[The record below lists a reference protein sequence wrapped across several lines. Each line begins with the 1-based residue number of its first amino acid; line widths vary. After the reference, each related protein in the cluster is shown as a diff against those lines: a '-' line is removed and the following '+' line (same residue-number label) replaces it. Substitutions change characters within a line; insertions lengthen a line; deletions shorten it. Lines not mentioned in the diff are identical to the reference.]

1 MQPTDFK
8 TGEFIQEVMP
18 YKKYL
23 SLIIIFSLIIRG
35 FLAYFLEL
43 GNDEVYYWTYAL
55 FPDLSHFDHP
65 PMVGFL
71 IQLTTLNL
79 WLDHEFFIRLGAVLL
94 GGINTLLIF
103 HITRRISGSQAGI
116 YAALLYNASVYCF
129 VLCGIFILPDTP
141 QVTFWLLSLLIMVT
155 ILPAKEIQKK
165 DGWLMLLLGVTI
177 GLGMLSKY
185 TTVFLW
191 AATGFYILFYNRT
204 WLNKWQLYLA
214 VLLSIII
221 FSPVI
226 FWNYQHNFI
235 SFTFHGGRV
244 SLFESGFRPDYFF
257 TELGGQILYNNPV
270 NFIIII
276 IVLIALAR
284 KKFST
289 DDEIKRILLL
299 SSLPLIGIF
308 LFVALFRQTLPHW
321 SGPGYLALIVLSGIF
336 FAEKHKNMPVFF
348 PGLIKTSILVLV
360 LGLSVAVAEI
370 KLGLT
375 GQPTTDDPRRLGRN
389 DVTLDM
395 SGWRSFST
403 AFNKLRNEDIASGNM
418 PSSAP
423 IIITRW
429 FPGAHL
435 DYYVARLTGQKVIAI
450 GQLNNLHKYAWINR
464 ERPGL
469 YPMADAYYIT
479 SSRSFRDPTGEL
491 SPFFSHIEEP
501 EIVRGFKGKKHVQN
515 FFVYRLRNCIASP
528 NDILSEYGIK

>member
-1 MQPTDFK
+1 
-8 TGEFIQEVMP
+8 MP

-165 DGWLMLLLGVTI
+165 DGWLMLLLGITI

-204 WLNKWQLYLA
+204 WLNKWQLYFA

-235 SFTFHGGRV
+235 SFTFHGDRV
-244 SLFESGFRPDYFF
+244 SLFEPGFRPDYFF

-284 KKFST
+284 KKFSI

-370 KLGLT
+370 K
-375 GQPTTDDPRRLGRN
+375 
-389 DVTLDM
+389 
-395 SGWRSFST
+395 
-403 AFNKLRNEDIASGNM
+403 
-418 PSSAP
+418 
-423 IIITRW
+423 
-429 FPGAHL
+429 
-435 DYYVARLTGQKVIAI
+435 
-450 GQLNNLHKYAWINR
+450 
-464 ERPGL
+464 
-469 YPMADAYYIT
+469 
-479 SSRSFRDPTGEL
+479 
-491 SPFFSHIEEP
+491 
-501 EIVRGFKGKKHVQN
+501 
-515 FFVYRLRNCIASP
+515 
-528 NDILSEYGIK
+528 